1 MLGGTAGLTASTSFV
16 GSARYMS
23 ITVFGSVVFSEYM
36 LITVIGIVVYAGYK
50 LIMPSGFTP
59 TLCRLR
65 LIHAIKPTGFM
76 PSLLSMLRHAH
87 EGHHVHS
94 ELDRPP
100 YHVPDL
106 WQSVACH
113 TRPRH
118 LCSSMAS
125 SPCEFAHWIGSCNVA
140 AASMLFSYV
149 NAGDALCML

>member
-106 WQSVACH
+106 WQSVACPTGQH
-113 TRPRH
+113 ACGICVHRWRH
-118 LCSSMAS
+118 HLVSLRIGLAAVTWQLQACS
-125 SPCEFAHWIGSCNVA
+125 F
-140 AASMLFSYV
+140 LT
-149 NAGDALCML
+149 